1 MRQSLRL
8 CMRLSAAAA
17 VWGAGLSLACAQE
30 SGQNVPNQGPRL
42 EETTPRT
49 APGAADETMPGSP
62 MGEDTTDEAAT
73 QEGMPSSPQDGALSP
88 APGSEFTT
96 TQRTPAFTVV
106 DPNEPRIDA
115 RTVRT
120 TRPNRPLLGA
130 SSVLFVGSYLPT
142 IIYQAADDRNDNLYI
157 PIAGPWMDIADKS
170 QDTASKTLLAMS
182 GVAQGL
188 GALGIVSSFFVPE
201 RRTRRWHLLGG
212 RTRQAFTVAPTMARG
227 TYGLGAMGRF

>member
-1 MRQSLRL
+1 
-8 CMRLSAAAA
+8 MRLSAAAA

-42 EETTPRT
+42 EQTMPPT
-49 APGAADETMPGSP
+49 APGAADEPVPGSP
-62 MGEDTTDEAAT
+62 MGADTTDEAAL
-73 QEGMPSSPQDGALSP
+73 QGSPAEHGTLSP
-88 APGSEFTT
+88 TRGSEFTT
-96 TQRTPAFTVV
+96 TPRTSTFSIV

-130 SSVLFVGSYLPT
+130 SSALFVASYLPT
-142 IIYQAADDRNDNLYI
+142 IIYQAVDDRNDNLYI
-157 PIAGPWMDIADKS
+157 PIAGPWMDIADKH
-170 QDTASKTLLAMS
+170 QDTASKTLFAMS

-212 RTRQAFTVAPTMARG
+212 RTRQAFSVAPTMARG